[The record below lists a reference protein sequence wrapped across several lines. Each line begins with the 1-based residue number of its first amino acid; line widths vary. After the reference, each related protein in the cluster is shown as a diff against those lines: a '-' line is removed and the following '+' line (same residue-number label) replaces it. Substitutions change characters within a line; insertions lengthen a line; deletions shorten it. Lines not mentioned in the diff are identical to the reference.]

1 MSLGI
6 VVSIGGLMFVFRA
19 VEISIL
25 EMSISGKVVSKL
37 TDYVNVAW
45 SYYLSFSSNSS
56 SSVAD
61 SCFLRFDSCT
71 ILRIYKSKADGVAL
85 LGSIT
90 SLLFEGSLQPT
101 HGTCPGVY
109 PASITYLVFSTTALL
124 VGYVLV

>member
-1 MSLGI
+1 
-6 VVSIGGLMFVFRA
+6 MFVFRA

-25 EMSISGKVVSKL
+25 EMSISGKVLSKL

-45 SYYLSFSSNSS
+45 SYLSFSSNSS

-90 SLLFEGSLQPT
+90 KPLFEGSLQPT
-101 HGTCPGVY
+101 HGTGPGVY
-109 PASITYLVFSTTALL
+109 PASITYLVFSTTTLL